1 MENLEKIFKQF
12 GFSALPETLRQKE
25 INSKEAIKWFDE
37 LDFNKALDFYGLRKH
52 SEFIKLF
59 EASLQKFHLNNNFKI
74 IVYAL
79 HTFLFADDKYGW
91 ESNLR
96 RKIVDMLP
104 AVVLLSALKKHIT
117 NMKKRN
123 FDNVQIEKHKYRV
136 FECCTIGL
144 DTYGL
149 HGVEISQLLW
159 GSFFIN
165 ANIIELG
172 RLQYELKKYE
182 YQIPN
187 FEMKQKFCLGI
198 HIFRGEKLDRNDV
211 INSLFMAEDKVLSYF
226 RELDEHPKFFIHSWL
241 LAKNLDKYLE
251 EGSNIKY
258 FRELFD
264 IVKYTEED
272 NPPSVR
278 VLSDAVTNAM
288 NKYAIEIPTIYIE
301 PGRSIIS
308 TSGVTL
314 YTVGSSKQVPR
325 GTKYIAVDGGMA
337 DNPRP
342 SMYRAEYFL

>member
-96 RKIVDMLP
+96 REIVDMLP

-136 FECCTIGL
+136 FECCTISL

-198 HIFRGEKLDRNDV
+198 HIFRDEKLDRNDV
-211 INSLFMAEDKVLSYF
+211 INSLSMAEDKVLSYF

-241 LAKNLDKYLE
+241 LAKNLDKYLD

-264 IVKYTEED
+264 IVKYTEEVSITKFLFNTTSANVAQFPED
-272 NPPSVR
+272 TSLR
-278 VLSDAVTNAM
+278 RKIKHALLQGEKFYDGIGVLKA
-288 NKYAIEIPTIYIE
+288 
-301 PGRSIIS
+301 
-308 TSGVTL
+308 L
-314 YTVGSSKQVPR
+314 
-325 GTKYIAVDGGMA
+325 
-337 DNPRP
+337 
-342 SMYRAEYFL
+342 F